1 MNSRSRRDTLSNV
14 ESLILAQA
22 VWEHG
27 ANAWQAVAKV
37 LSNHSLISRPKSF
50 FTSQSSQVMYQNLM
64 GEAGL
69 EKTEACDAIHSP
81 VNHKLAEKYYT
92 ARVQELRE
100 LILAEEEKFKVIVSE
115 IESIRAGNF
124 DVEITAKITGV
135 PVESAKPISE
145 TKALVI
151 TPSDELFDGSDLSGV
166 SVTPSSPSQSQVIHM
181 NIMTIPTHN
190 SFAKEIPVTSESI
203 VTDPPQLA
211 TEGSIQTPIVLE
223 DDTPIPAIPTPVAA
237 EVTPKGDVEKEQ
249 TGPETAN
256 QPSIDFLK
264 PAFSSTA
271 QTVGQETGQEE
282 HMVIDLDKTRGEEEE
297 DEDENEVMN
306 EVGATT
312 PVTLKVQE
320 NVEFKEPPH
329 KTKEPLFE
337 TPEETLDIMD
347 SSQEV
352 LTPVQGEASELPD
365 PAPDSKAV
373 ADAEVEVVAEDGES
387 SGEEPL
393 TTSRRSTRRRRS
405 TLSPVQQVQTRG
417 KARRQRPESPINT
430 RDESEVEMEDTEEL
444 QEETPKV
451 KTDRDASPAL
461 GGARRGQGK
470 RKASFIEGVDSP
482 RDKKRVR
489 DDSEPVDEDETGQI
503 HGRGRR
509 PGIRSEGHKRFQA
522 VIGMLHSQI
531 SQHRNGNIFHNPI
544 KNSEAPDY
552 HEIVKRPM
560 DLKTIKMR
568 VKDGSIGNSLEYQR
582 DIMLM
587 FANAMMYNRP
597 GSDVHTM
604 AEDMMVE
611 SEGHINAFRQTEG
624 LVRGTRHV

>member
-1 MNSRSRRDTLSNV
+1 MVVCPLMSSRSRRDTLSNV

-50 FTSQSSQVMYQNLM
+50 FTAQSSQVMYQNLM
-64 GEAGL
+64 QEAGL
-69 EKTEACDAIHSP
+69 ERTEACDAIHSS

-100 LILAEEEKFKVIVSE
+100 LILAEEEKFKAIVSE
-115 IESIRAGNF
+115 IEAIRAGNF
-124 DVEITAKITGV
+124 DTEITANIIGV
-135 PVESAKPISE
+135 PVESTKPVLE
-145 TKALVI
+145 TQAPVI
-151 TPSDELFDGSDLSGV
+151 TSSDELFDGSDLSGV
-166 SVTPSSPSQSQVIHM
+166 SATPSSPSQTQ
-181 NIMTIPTHN
+181 
-190 SFAKEIPVTSESI
+190 EISATSTSAAI
-203 VTDPPQLA
+203 DPLQQER
-211 TEGSIQTPIVLE
+211 EGSIQTSIVLQDE
-223 DDTPIPAIPTPVAA
+223 TPTAGILTPAV
-237 EVTPKGDVEKEQ
+237 VTPKGDVEKEQ
-249 TGPETAN
+249 ETTETTS
-256 QPSIDFLK
+256 QPSIDLSK
-264 PAFSSTA
+264 LAFSPNTP
-271 QTVGQETGQEE
+271 TVGQETGREE
-282 HMVIDLDKTRGEEEE
+282 HMVVHSDAREEEEE
-297 DEDENEVMN
+297 DENEVAK
-306 EVGATT
+306 EVVTVT
-312 PVTLKVQE
+312 PSRVPE
-320 NVEFKEPPH
+320 NVESKLPH
-329 KTKEPLFE
+329 EEHKITVSSSE
-337 TPEETLDIMD
+337 TPGEILNIAD
-347 SSQEV
+347 SSQEE
-352 LTPVQGEASELPD
+352 LTPVQDEVLELPETVSEL
-365 PAPDSKAV
+365 KAV
-373 ADAEVEVVAEDGES
+373 TDAEVEVAMEDGES

-417 KARRQRPESPINT
+417 KARRQRLESPINT
-430 RDESEVEMEDTEEL
+430 RDESEVETEDIEEL
-444 QEETPKV
+444 QEETSKV
-451 KTDRDASPAL
+451 ETDRDVSPVL

-470 RKASFIEGVDSP
+470 RKASFIEGIDSP
-482 RDKKRVR
+482 RDKKRAR
-489 DDSEPVDEDETGQI
+489 DDSEPVDEDETGQN

-509 PGIRSEGHKRFQA
+509 PGNRSEGHKRFQA

-560 DLKTIKMR
+560 DLKTIKMK
-568 VKDGSIGNSLEYQR
+568 VKDGSIGNSLEFQR

-604 AEDMMVE
+604 AEDMMIE

-624 LVRGTRHV
+624 LVRGARHV